1 MMISPLPLPAMHYSS
16 LNASAVNARLTSVA
30 GQFSDFECRSPPD
43 NEFKSIFL
51 TSDLKSI
58 GYGRPE

>member
-16 LNASAVNARLTSVA
+16 LNALAINARLTPVA
-30 GQFSDFECRSPPD
+30 GQFRDFECRSPPD
-43 NEFKSIFL
+43 NEFKSIYF
-51 TSDLKSI
+51 TSGVKST